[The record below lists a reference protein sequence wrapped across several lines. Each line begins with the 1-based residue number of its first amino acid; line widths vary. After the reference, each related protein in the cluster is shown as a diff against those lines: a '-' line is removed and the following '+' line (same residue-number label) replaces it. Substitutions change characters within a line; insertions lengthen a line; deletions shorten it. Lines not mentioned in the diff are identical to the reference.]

1 MKHLILIGTIAFV
14 PAQLLAQDQAEK
26 DKSYLTTL
34 IEDNLSGA
42 SRDVNIVGFEGA
54 LSSAATIKLLTVSD
68 AEGIWLSLEDVV
80 LD

>member
-14 PAQLLAQDQAEK
+14 PAQLLAQDQAEE